1 MVDMKGLIKTI
12 QEYNQK
18 YVITE
23 NSGEAEKLIAKLQ
36 EKKYSKEDYFETEKA
51 LSDFMKSSVP
61 ESEKQKIRDSGYPES
76 LYMICSAIREGRL
89 DI

>member
-1 MVDMKGLIKTI
+1 MADIKGLIKTI

-23 NSGEAEKLIAKLQ
+23 KSGEAEKLIAKLQ

-51 LSDFMKSSVP
+51 LSDFMKSSAP
-61 ESEKQKIRDSGYPES
+61 ESEKQKVRDSGYPES
-76 LYMICSAIREGRL
+76 LYMICSAIRERRL